1 MTGESDHPAV
11 RPVGVF
17 DSGLGGLTVVRQIL
31 QRMPGEDIV
40 YLGDSA
46 RVPYGTKSPETV
58 RQFALQDAAF
68 LLRFEPKIIVAACNT
83 ASAVALDA
91 LRRRLFVEVVG
102 VVAPAAA
109 KAVAMAGGRCIG
121 VIGTEA
127 TIASQAHR
135 RAIAERDGTAEVL
148 AAAAPLLVPIVEE
161 GRPQD
166 DPIVL
171 SVLSDYLRDLQR
183 ARPGVLILG
192 CTHYPLLSRA
202 IGKLMGP
209 DTRLLDAGAATAE
222 VVQTRLRDRGLLNA
236 QPAGKLECFSTD
248 TADRFARLARRFLGR
263 DVDEVTWVGTDELA
277 AARDGVSQR

>member
-1 MTGESDHPAV
+1 MTGESDNPAA

-46 RVPYGTKSPETV
+46 RVPYGTKSPQTI

-68 LLRFEPKIIVAACNT
+68 LLRFDPKIIVAACNT
-83 ASAVALDA
+83 ASAVALEE

-109 KAVAMAGGRCIG
+109 RAVALAGGRPIG

-127 TIASQAHR
+127 TIASGAHR
-135 RAIAERDGTAEVL
+135 RAIAELDGTAQVV

-183 ARPGVLILG
+183 ARPGILILG

-202 IGKLMGP
+202 IAKLMGP
-209 DTRLLDAGAATAE
+209 DTHLLDAGAATAE
-222 VVQTRLRDRGLLNA
+222 VVQGRLRERGLLNA
-236 QPAGKLECFSTD
+236 QPAGKLKCFSTD
-248 TADRFARLARRFLGR
+248 TAERFARLARRFLGR

-277 AARDGVSQR
+277 ARDGVTRT